1 MKTNVWKLATIFLAV
16 LCLTF
21 FGAALSSAKG
31 PGSGGGSG
39 GGGGGGGSPDLGDLI
54 VLYRDA
60 WGLPILT
67 DDLCQQPLAAPGERF
82 EIDGAE
88 CTPVSETDSCII
100 PVDTATCASITG
112 TAFRAPLVAFSI
124 LSKHV

>member
-1 MKTNVWKLATIFLAV
+1 MKTSLWKLATIFSAV

-21 FGAALSSAKG
+21 FGAAVSSAKG
-31 PGSGGGSG
+31 PGSG

-82 EIDGAE
+82 RNRRGGLYT
-88 CTPVSETDSCII
+88 CTRD
-100 PVDTATCASITG
+100 
-112 TAFRAPLVAFSI
+112 
-124 LSKHV
+124 